1 MNSNPFIDKAKEY
14 AKQEAIINK
23 RKWLCMCPNCNKVAI
38 NSHLLQRNGILNHIT
53 CDGHLYEVR
62 LEDFFKWEKNN
73 PVTFRKVGIM
83 QAISF
88 PLFCSDHDTNI
99 FKRIEGGK
107 IDFDDYIG
115 QLLFSYRALC
125 AEIFKKQCNLIRQEI
140 WSVDIIKQKSIEG
153 TDRALNDL
161 KYYKYLFES
170 EIKHPQKKFT
180 FYHHS
185 YPFIGIC
192 ASGTCS
198 YEPVDYNSSYSIDS
212 VNNKK
217 VWDGFF
223 INIIPQKE
231 SLEILLGFHNN
242 HVNREMRN
250 YVESWKGLSFVNLQ
264 KKLTD
269 LFCVRLETWSMSP
282 DVYKS
287 LSEEKKRWFIEK
299 QKMAMLDL
307 YYDIRNEITGNLF
320 E

>member
-1 MNSNPFIDKAKEY
+1 MNSNPYIDRAKEY

-23 RKWLCMCPNCNKVAI
+23 RKWFCMCPNCNKEAI

-62 LEDFFKWEKNN
+62 QEGFFKWQNNN
-73 PVTFRKVGIM
+73 PVTFKKVGIM

-88 PLFCSDHDTNI
+88 PLFCSDHDTSI
-99 FKRIEGGK
+99 FKRIEGGR

-125 AEIFKKQCNLIRQEI
+125 AEIYKEKCNLIRIET
-140 WSVDIIKQKSIEG
+140 WFENTEKQGYIEG
-153 TDRALNDL
+153 KNEALDDL
-161 KYYKYLFES
+161 RYYKYLFES

-180 FYHHS
+180 FYHLS

-198 YEPVDYNSSYSIDS
+198 YEPVDYESLDSIDS

-217 VWDGFF
+217 VCDGFF

-231 SLEILLGFHNN
+231 SLEILIGFHNE
-242 HVNREMRN
+242 HVNPEMRH
-250 YVESWKGLSFVNLQ
+250 YVESWKGLSFENLQ
-264 KKLTD
+264 RKLTD
-269 LFCVRLETWSMSP
+269 LFCARLETWSMSP

-287 LSEEKKRWFIEK
+287 FSEEKKRWFIDK
-299 QKMAMLDL
+299 QKMTMLNL
-307 YYDIRNEITGNLF
+307 YYDIREEINGNLF